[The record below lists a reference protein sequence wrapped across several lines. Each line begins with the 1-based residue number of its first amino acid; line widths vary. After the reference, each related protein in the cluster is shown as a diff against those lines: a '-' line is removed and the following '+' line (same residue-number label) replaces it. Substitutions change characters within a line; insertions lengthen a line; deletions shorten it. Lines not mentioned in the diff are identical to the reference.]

1 MQISPERTDQAKL
14 RSNWQWSKFS
24 QSMNILTNKDQI
36 DCANFR
42 HIQLKSQVQSGW
54 QTRLKGQV
62 QSGKQTLLKGQ
73 VQSGWQ
79 TLLKSQVQSGWQTLL
94 KSQVPVWLK

>member
-42 HIQLKSQVQSGW
+42 HIQLK
-54 QTRLKGQV
+54 GQV
-62 QSGKQTLLKGQ
+62 QSGKQTLLKDQ

-79 TLLKSQVQSGWQTLL
+79 TLLKGQVQSGSGQND
-94 KSQVPVWLK
+94 KSGLVMVTMPSRGHS